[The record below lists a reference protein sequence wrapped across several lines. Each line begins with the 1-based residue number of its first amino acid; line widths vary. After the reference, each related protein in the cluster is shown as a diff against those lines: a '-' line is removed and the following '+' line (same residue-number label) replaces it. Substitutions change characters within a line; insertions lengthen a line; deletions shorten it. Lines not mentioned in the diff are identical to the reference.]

1 MEAPAVKKL
10 LEELLEKY
18 EQGKRPL
25 IKIAENNF
33 PRYFTDGE
41 FKALFH
47 AALKDWEREGFI
59 TLVWERFEKD
69 NLLRH
74 VKLNPEKA
82 ELLYE
87 KLSRQKPQ
95 EKEEHYR
102 KLWANLNDFPAWLG
116 ELKKDML
123 LEPLFD
129 DDAEI
134 MVTVLNALSLNN
146 EEIPKRVFSQRYLGD
161 SKLFLKVE
169 RKVAALLQKYYFKDI
184 EVSGD
189 AVFSEFGV
197 VNNPVYL
204 HLAGPV
210 ILKYPDGRL
219 FNLKGLNY
227 DVAFPAGLA
236 LQLEIADFAAQR
248 VVTVE
253 NLTSYYQYVRRYPED
268 LVLYLGGFA
277 GKMERKFLRKIYEYC
292 LNRGFNIDFYH
303 WGDIDLGGFNIFLHL
318 KRETGIPFKPLWM
331 DLDTLLKYKER
342 GMKLSE
348 SYRRKL
354 TKALEDP
361 VYQDFRTVIEMML
374 TLNIRLEQE
383 AIEL

>member
-1 MEAPAVKKL
+1 VQMVKKL

-25 IKIAENNF
+25 IKIAENHF

-47 AALKDWEREGFI
+47 AALKDLEREGFI

-74 VKLNPEKA
+74 IKLNPEKA

-87 KLSRQKPQ
+87 KLSRQKPE
-95 EKEEHYR
+95 EKEEHFR
-102 KLWANLNDFPAWLG
+102 KIWANLNDFPGWLY
-116 ELKKDML
+116 EIKKDML
-123 LEPLFD
+123 IEPLFA
-129 DDAEI
+129 DDAPLI
-134 MVTVLNALSLNN
+134 VAALNALSQNN

-204 HLAGPV
+204 HLAGP
-210 ILKYPDGRL
+210 ITLKYPDDR
-219 FNLKGLNY
+219 FFDLKGLNY
-227 DVAFPAGLA
+227 DVAFPAGLT
-236 LQLEIADFAAQR
+236 LQFAITDFAAHR

-253 NLTSYYQYVRRYPED
+253 NLTSYYQYVRSYPED
-268 LVLYLGGFA
+268 VVLYLGGFA
-277 GKMERKFLRKIYEYC
+277 GKMERQFLRKIYEYC
-292 LNRGFNIDFYH
+292 LNRGLNIDFYH

-318 KRETGIPFKPLWM
+318 RRETGIPFKPLWM
-331 DLDTLLKYKER
+331 DLETLLKYQER
-342 GMKLSE
+342 GMKLTDN
-348 SYRRKL
+348 YRRKL
-354 TKALEDP
+354 LKALEDP
-361 VYQDFRTVIEMML
+361 VYQEFWVIIDRML
-374 TLNIRLEQE
+374 ALNIRLEQE
-383 AIEL
+383 AIEF